1 MPLQDDFNDN
11 ADEWF
16 ALEAGSYPAVP
27 RGNAGGVI
35 AVRSLLPL
43 VIDDTPAFRAGEN
56 IVEAALVILSQ
67 SPHARALA
75 QTALRNNY
83 RIHVAGIAHDSAG
96 AEASG
101 YTDHLNR
108 RIVASPQTDPLRLA
122 LVIAH
127 ELAHVVQGEKGF
139 TFSVLDKTP
148 AASIRELLALEGD
161 ARAHEFIVALDLAY
175 KSGDDPDERLLFPQ
189 AIDLAADTIG
199 SSMTRKVIEH
209 FRPQFPDISREDMMA
224 RVFKSF
230 YASLPL
236 RAHYEGTILDALES
250 LPAQQQRDPALF
262 RDEFDSAAVLKK
274 LGGYAEK
281 GAKYLDLDSPQMAG
295 ITPAAQER
303 LTAWQQ
309 KRDNR
314 PAKPTQKKARRH
326 DHRR

>member
-1 MPLQDDFNDN
+1 MSLQDDFNES

-27 RGNAGGVI
+27 RGNADGVI

-43 VIDDTPAFRAGEN
+43 VIDDTPGFRAQEDV
-56 IVEAALVILSQ
+56 VEAALVILSQ
-67 SPHARALA
+67 SPHARGMA

-83 RIHVAGIAHDSAG
+83 RIHIAGVAHDSEG

-108 RIVASPQTDPLRLA
+108 RIVAAPQIDPLRLA

-127 ELAHVVQGEKGF
+127 ELAHVAQAEKGF
-139 TFSVLDKTP
+139 TFSVLDKSP
-148 AASIRELLALEGD
+148 VASIRELMALEGD
-161 ARAHEFIVALDLAY
+161 ARAHEFTVALELSQ

-189 AIDLAADTIG
+189 AVDVAADTIG

-209 FRPQFPDISREDMMA
+209 FRPQFSTINHDEMMA

-236 RAHYEGTILDALES
+236 RAHYEGTILDALEN
-250 LPAQQQRDPALF
+250 LTPPQQHDPALF
-262 RDEFDSAAVLKK
+262 RDEFDSTAVLKK

-281 GAKYLDLDSPQMAG
+281 AAAYLGLDSSQMAG
-295 ITPAAQER
+295 VTAPTQER

-314 PAKPTQKKARRH
+314 PAAQIQKKAPTP
-326 DHRR
+326 